1 MEITL
6 VKHQNL
12 LMPASHQDQ
21 ELLGGI
27 KAGQGVTVTLK
38 KKRHIQFHRKYFA
51 LLNLG
56 FDAWEVSEQ
65 EYKGV
70 SVEKNFERFRKDI
83 VILAGFY
90 TPVTNIKGE
99 TRLEAKS
106 ISFSNM
112 KENEFNKLYKKTIDV
127 LLKRVLKNYTADDV
141 DRVVNE
147 LLNFN

>member
-12 LMPASHQDQ
+12 LMPASLQDQ

-56 FDAWEVSEQ
+56 FEAWEISDN
-65 EYKGV
+65 EYKGRQ
-70 SVEKNFERFRKDI
+70 VEKNFDRFRKD
-83 VILAGFY
+83 VSILAGFY

-99 TRLEAKS
+99 TRLEAKC
-106 ISFSNM
+106 
-112 KENEFNKLYKKTIDV
+112 
-127 LLKRVLKNYTADDV
+127 TA
-141 DRVVNE
+141 E
-147 LLNFN
+147 